1 LLDTQEDKMQPMK
14 IFGQTIQ
21 LLETT
26 LDRRVDSHRLIS
38 RNISNADTPNY
49 RGTNLEFQ
57 KQLRTAL
64 EGGVL
69 PASMTRT
76 HPDHIPVKEPKP
88 FDKAEPQFKDT
99 GPVHLD
105 IEMSRL
111 AENNLMFN
119 AMVQLLNK
127 KFSGLKAAISEKA
140 GG

>member
-1 LLDTQEDKMQPMK
+1 MGPINM
-14 IFGQTIQ
+14 FGKTIQ

-26 LDRRVDSHRLIS
+26 MDRRVESHNLIS
-38 RNISNADTPNY
+38 RNISNADTPGY
-49 RGTNLEFQ
+49 SGTNLEFQ
-57 KQLRTAL
+57 KQLQTAL
-64 EGGVL
+64 DGGVL
-69 PASMTRT
+69 PASVTRT
-76 HPDHIPVKEPKP
+76 HPMHMPNKDPKP
-88 FDKAEPQFKDT
+88 YDEAEPQYKDT

-127 KFSGLKAAISEKA
+127 KFKGLKAAISEKA

>member
-1 LLDTQEDKMQPMK
+1 MSPINM
-14 IFGQTIQ
+14 FGKTVQ

-26 LDRRVDSHRLIS
+26 LDKRVESHSLIS
-38 RNISNADTPNY
+38 RNISNADTPGY

-69 PASMTRT
+69 PASIART
-76 HPDHIPVKEPKP
+76 HPDHLPSSDQGALDQVGSEY
-88 FDKAEPQFKDT
+88 KDT
-99 GPVHLD
+99 GPVHMD

-127 KFSGLKAAISEKA
+127 KFQGLKAAISEKP

>member
-1 LLDTQEDKMQPMK
+1 MQPMNL
-14 IFGQTIQ
+14 FGKTIQ

-38 RNISNADTPNY
+38 RNISNADTPGYTGQNM
-49 RGTNLEFQ
+49 EFQ

-64 EGGVL
+64 DGGIL
-69 PASMTRT
+69 PTSVART
-76 HPDHIPVKEPKP
+76 HPEHMPTKDLES
-88 FDKAEPQFKDT
+88 FDLAEPVLKDT

-119 AMVQLLNK
+119 AMVQLLNN
-127 KFSGLKAAISEKA
+127 KFQGLKTAISEKP
-140 GG
+140 GV